1 MSQQLKKSL
10 PQLVSFK
17 ISIAFAFCLTY
28 VVVQNIET
36 LNFTTET
43 KNFYCLYVIFLNE
56 TFIYVIRYY
65 LLYLVILKRIVEY
78 MLDSINENKD

>member
-17 ISIAFAFCLTY
+17 ISIAFGFCFTY

-43 KNFYCLYVIFLNE
+43 KNFYYLHVIFLNE
-56 TFIYVIRYY
+56 TIIILCYT
-65 LLYLVILKRIVEY
+65 LLLITFGYFET
-78 MLDSINENKD
+78 NC